1 MLRVA
6 GLLMIVVSL
15 TLFAGCASV
24 KNSADISKYKELS
37 AGGDQA
43 ATRALIDELRSPD
56 RSRRDEAYKALIASG
71 SPAVPELLKS
81 IKDEDPEVREYAAA
95 ALGDIGDKRAVGP
108 LLEMLKTEPKRR
120 YVAAWALG
128 KLKAEAA
135 VDPLIS
141 ALAEKNDALQK
152 ESTRAL
158 IAIGAPAVPALI
170 KALDSADGD
179 VRAYSAR
186 ALGIIEDKRA
196 EEHLIRHINDEN
208 TTVAAA
214 AALALGTAGT
224 EASVRPLIAALK
236 APDMM
241 TRVNAT
247 ISLGTLNAKDA
258 VEPLT
263 AIMDTDEDPYVRE
276 WSARALENITGNR
289 YKYKD
294 EHGMTVYPYNLYR

>member
-1 MLRVA
+1 
-6 GLLMIVVSL
+6 
-15 TLFAGCASV
+15 
-24 KNSADISKYKELS
+24 
-37 AGGDQA
+37 
-43 ATRALIDELRSPD
+43 
-56 RSRRDEAYKALIASG
+56 
-71 SPAVPELLKS
+71 
-81 IKDEDPEVREYAAA
+81 
-95 ALGDIGDKRAVGP
+95 
-108 LLEMLKTEPKRR
+108 MLKTEPKRR
-120 YVAAWALG
+120 YIAAWALG

-170 KALDSADGD
+170 KALDSSDGD

-196 EEHLIRHINDEN
+196 EEPLIRHIKDEN

-263 AIMDTDEDPYVRE
+263 AIMDADEDPYVRE